1 MLMED
6 TNQQY
11 GQKHIVKSNID
22 YTVINIDS
30 APIMESVFDVLT
42 VLQNTDHVI
51 LKSNGNSIPN
61 AVAVANIITEDVL
74 KDKSKVQKILLD
86 TLSAAGIG
94 KMTSTIEILL
104 EKVQ

>member
-1 MLMED
+1 MLMDD

-22 YTVINIDS
+22 YTVINIDN

-42 VLQNTDHVI
+42 MLQNTDHVI

-94 KMTSTIEILL
+94 KMTSTIEIFLD
-104 EKVQ
+104 KVQ

>member
-1 MLMED
+1 MLMDD

-22 YTVINIDS
+22 YTVINIDN

-42 VLQNTDHVI
+42 MLQNTDHVI

-104 EKVQ
+104 DKVQ